1 MPFGQA
7 TERHFVFLA
16 QSSCKRDG
24 GVGYPHARHA
34 PEALSFIRA
43 LHTIQYEMA

>member
-7 TERHFVFLA
+7 TERHFVFWRKA
-16 QSSCKRDG
+16 VVNGDG